1 MPQLGHARRDSL
13 LTGRIDDKYHKQM
26 QFQLACSG
34 RAWCD
39 FVSFDPRFPEPMR
52 LWVKRG
58 RARRCGDQ
66 GNRGSAEVF
75 LAEVDETV
83 ARLREKVADSFCLPC
98 CSKHHRRQHDR
109 GWITF
114 LREMAVTK
122 DDCLYSSDKLWREW
136 PARYKWEMDRG

>member
-1 MPQLGHARRDSL
+1 MRVDIRSRHKNA
-13 LTGRIDDKYHKQM
+13 GRPPEKDAPKFKEWLRKKHDCAFH
-26 QFQLACSG
+26 LAGDCG
-34 RAWCD
+34 GKIEAMHLD
-39 FVSFDPRFPEPMR
+39 FAGGKGV
-52 LWVKRG
+52 
-58 RARRCGDQ
+58 
-66 GNRGSAEVF
+66 GS
-75 LAEVDETV
+75 
-83 ARLREKVADSFCLPC
+83 KVADSFCLPC